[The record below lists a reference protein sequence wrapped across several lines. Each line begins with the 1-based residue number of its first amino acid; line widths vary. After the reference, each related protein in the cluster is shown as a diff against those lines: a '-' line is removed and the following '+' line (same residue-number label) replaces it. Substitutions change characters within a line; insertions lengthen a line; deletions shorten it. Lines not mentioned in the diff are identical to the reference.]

1 MVIIR
6 SFVTAGHK
14 RKRIWESRPA
24 GGRSYRLPLVPRVSY
39 GGENSLKVKFKISL
53 KTQFPY
59 VYIKSNTYNTSTK
72 TGFISFVALSN
83 HLQNRKVFS
92 TVFNSLWRSCG
103 ILNNFLGFIMFP
115 LWYYGDTNG
124 HDGAPTRRF
133 TATSLGM
140 WKTSTVMQICI

>member
-1 MVIIR
+1 MIIR
-6 SFVTAGHK
+6 SFVIAGHK
-14 RKRIWESRPA
+14 RKRIWESRLA
-24 GGRSYRLPLVPRVSY
+24 GGGSYRLPLVPRVSY

-59 VYIKSNTYNTSTK
+59 VYIISNTYNTSTK

-83 HLQNRKVFS
+83 HIQSRKGFF
-92 TVFNSLWRSCG
+92 TAFNSLWRSCG
-103 ILNNFLGFIMFP
+103 ILNNFLCFIMFP
-115 LWYYGDTNG
+115 LCYYCDTNG

-140 WKTSTVMQICI
+140 WKTSIVMQICI